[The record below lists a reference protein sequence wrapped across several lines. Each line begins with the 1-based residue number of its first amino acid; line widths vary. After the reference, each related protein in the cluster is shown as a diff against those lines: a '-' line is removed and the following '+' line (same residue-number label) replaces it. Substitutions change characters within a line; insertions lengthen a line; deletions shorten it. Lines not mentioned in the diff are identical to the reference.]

1 MIKIKNVTH
10 YYKSHKALNN
20 IQCDLSHKQCIA
32 LLGENGAGKST
43 LMKLLVGNLQAS
55 QGEVWINGH
64 LMYPESRAR
73 RFIGYL
79 PESIYMYP
87 EMRVYDYLRWISSM
101 HDLNDLQFKTHLSW
115 IIDRCQLQTLLMLPI
130 AHLSKGMKQRVGLAQ
145 ALIHRPKVLI
155 LDEVHSGLDYQQS
168 QRINQILRELAQ
180 EHLVIVSTHRLHT
193 VEEIADQALILD
205 TGTLCAFDR
214 LETLQATYQT
224 KPYFKVKV
232 LCHQVNHYLNEVI
245 EFKKFCT
252 DINVTVLT
260 HNLSVLSSNAT
271 SSIQTHVLSYNC
283 SLPFEEYTEFLKS
296 LLQKF
301 EVIEAYQETPHLA
314 EVFSK
319 LTQSNH
325 EHLS

>member
-43 LMKLLVGNLQAS
+43 LMKLVVGNLQAS
-55 QGEVWINGH
+55 EGEVWIDGH
-64 LMYPESRAR
+64 LMYPESQAR
-73 RFIGYL
+73 RLIGYL

-87 EMRVYDYLRWISSM
+87 EMRVYDYLRWIGSM
-101 HDLNDLQFKTHLSW
+101 HDLDDRHFKNHLSW
-115 IIDRCQLQTLLMLPI
+115 MIDRCQLQKLLMLPI
-130 AHLSKGMKQRVGLAQ
+130 DHLSKGMKQRVGLAQ
-145 ALIHRPKVLI
+145 ALIHRPKVLV

-168 QRINQILRELAQ
+168 QRINKILRELSQ
-180 EHLVIVSTHRLHT
+180 DHLVIVSTHRLHT

-214 LETLQATYQT
+214 LETLQMTYQT
-224 KPYFKVKV
+224 KPYFKVKIV
-232 LCHQVNHYLNEVI
+232 CHNIDDYLNEVTQ
-245 EFKKFCT
+245 FTKFCKAR
-252 DINVTVLT
+252 DIMVIN
-260 HNLSVLSSNAT
+260 HHLSTLSST
-271 SSIQTHVLSYNC
+271 SISLAHTHVLSYDC
-283 SLPFEEYTEFLKS
+283 ILPLDGYVAFLKLVTS
-296 LLQKF
+296 KF

-319 LTQSNH
+319 LTQSNS
-325 EHLS
+325 EYIT